1 VARTKK
7 IKKTDEIIID
17 GMDLDGDGKISSWEL
32 SFVNMNVS
40 LQIDERRKVEVGARI
55 PMSKNETIQQAHKK
69 LYKTLLLSLKELL

>member
-1 VARTKK
+1 MARTKK

-55 PMSKNETIQQAHKK
+55 PMNKNETIQQAHKK